1 MAKGIKANLKS
12 EKTQGS
18 QAQVEPTYTEKE
30 MREDLVTHFE
40 LGNQINELEKQQ
52 KEVAKR
58 VQKWAKQNDSKF
70 DETNNLKFEEGMIVR
85 VRGAAKLI
93 LDDDMIEG
101 EIIAGLIRDEQE
113 DFYSIVLDKGAVVK
127 DIEENKNN
135 DFWAQRGIAG
145 IKRDTRY
152 DVRR

>member
-18 QAQVEPTYTEKE
+18 QTQVEPTYTEKE

-40 LGNQINELEKQQ
+40 LGNQINELEKKQ

-70 DETNNLKFEEGMIVR
+70 DET
-85 VRGAAKLI
+85 
-93 LDDDMIEG
+93 
-101 EIIAGLIRDEQE
+101 
-113 DFYSIVLDKGAVVK
+113 
-127 DIEENKNN
+127 KN
-135 DFWAQRGIAG
+135 
-145 IKRDTRY
+145 
-152 DVRR
+152 

>member
-18 QAQVEPTYTEKE
+18 QTQVEPTYTEKE

-40 LGNQINELEKQQ
+40 LGNQINELEKKQ

-70 DETNNLKFEEGMIVR
+70 DETNNLKFEEGMIVK
-85 VRGAAKLI
+85 VKGAAKLI
-93 LDDDMIEG
+93 LDDDMSE
-101 EIIAGLIRDEQE
+101 EEVIIGLIADEQE
-113 DFYSIVLDKGAVVK
+113 DFYNIVLDKAAVVK

-135 DFWAQRGIAG
+135 DFWAKRGLAG

>member
-85 VRGAAKLI
+85 VKGAAKLI

-127 DIEENKNN
+127 DIEENKKN